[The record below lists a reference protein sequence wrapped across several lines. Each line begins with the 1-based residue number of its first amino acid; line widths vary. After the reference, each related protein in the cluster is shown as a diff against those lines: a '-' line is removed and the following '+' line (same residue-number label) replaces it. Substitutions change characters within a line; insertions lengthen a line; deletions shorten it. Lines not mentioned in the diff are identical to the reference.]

1 MKGLLLRTYFK
12 LLINQSFEIYS
23 FMPFPLLFL
32 IIFRHYCWTF
42 NVVSSL
48 WDSFDPILLWGNT
61 TKITDF
67 DQKFVPKHWTRRALA
82 WFLGF
87 KDGLAHKNDFLDSLG
102 LKFYFRYKLIS
113 HGLIAFSCSGLLFW
127 LCLHA
132 LKFDQIFGA
141 SLAGLRFHLD
151 QRAG

>member
-1 MKGLLLRTYFK
+1 
-12 LLINQSFEIYS
+12 
-23 FMPFPLLFL
+23 MPFPLLFL
-32 IIFRHYCWTF
+32 IILRHYCWTF
-42 NVVSSL
+42 NIHLILMKVIIKVQTAAVIFWIVSRL
-48 WDSFDPILLWGNT
+48 WDSFDPILLWANT

-67 DQKFVPKHWTRRALA
+67 DQKFVPKHWTRRTLA